1 LGKNEN
7 QKKRKEGKEKNFEH
21 HINFA
26 KTNRLGGIFK
36 KIKNQNL
43 KSLESYI
50 NNYR

>member
-36 KIKNQNL
+36 KIKKMIKN
-43 KSLESYI
+43 KA
-50 NNYR
+50 